1 MLVLPLHGSSVQLLP
16 FPVCPKR
23 STTGYPGAQEG
34 AGVAM
39 SPRPPPLVCQ
49 GPGLYFERSAIF
61 TSSSPSQL
69 SSFPDSR
76 APATAAATSHLPLPP
91 APAPARP
98 PEQHTPTYPG
108 KPPARPANLQTHIG
122 GSSAHGQAGPD
133 LSPQDQTPSS
143 RGPRRNAKGSR
154 ETCGIPSPRYLGEE
168 QAIRN
173 LTQEH

>member
-1 MLVLPLHGSSVQLLP
+1 M
-16 FPVCPKR
+16 
-23 STTGYPGAQEG
+23 
-34 AGVAM
+34 AM

-76 APATAAATSHLPLPP
+76 APAAAAATSHLPLPP

-108 KPPARPANLQTHIG
+108 KPPARPANLQTHTG
-122 GSSAHGQAGPD
+122 GSSAHRRAGPD

-143 RGPRRNAKGSR
+143 RGSRRNAKGSR
-154 ETCGIPSPRYLGEE
+154 ETCGIPSPRYLRGG

-173 LTQEH
+173 LTQEQ

>member
-16 FPVCPKR
+16 FPVCPKW
-23 STTGYPGAQEG
+23 STTGYPAAQEG
-34 AGVAM
+34 AGLTM

-76 APATAAATSHLPLPP
+76 APAAAAATSHLPLPP

-108 KPPARPANLQTHIG
+108 KPPARPANLQTHTG
-122 GSSAHGQAGPD
+122 GSSAHRRAGPD

-143 RGPRRNAKGSR
+143 AGTPKEVVKPA
-154 ETCGIPSPRYLGEE
+154 EFQVLDTCEE
-168 QAIRN
+168 DKPFEI
-173 LTQEH
+173 